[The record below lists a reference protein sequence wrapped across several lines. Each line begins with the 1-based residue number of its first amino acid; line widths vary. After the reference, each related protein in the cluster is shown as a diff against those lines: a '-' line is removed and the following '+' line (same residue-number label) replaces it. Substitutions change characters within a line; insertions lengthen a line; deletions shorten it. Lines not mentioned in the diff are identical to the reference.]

1 MALYSVRS
9 ERQFCEQL
17 DYNLLFRWFLDMDMT
32 EASFDATAF
41 THNRARLIAHDV
53 AGADSAHRDRP
64 DRRIVIARIGHRDR
78 PVGAKRRSLVGVFEG
93 AVRPPASFGTVPS
106 A

>member
-17 DYNLLFRWFLDMDMT
+17 DYDLLFRWFLDMDMT

-41 THNRARLIAHDV
+41 TDKGYDTRDFVAARERGDGAPGGLRRANIEQPPDL
-53 AGADSAHRDRP
+53 AGH
-64 DRRIVIARIGHRDR
+64 
-78 PVGAKRRSLVGVFEG
+78 
-93 AVRPPASFGTVPS
+93 PAPGLLQQP